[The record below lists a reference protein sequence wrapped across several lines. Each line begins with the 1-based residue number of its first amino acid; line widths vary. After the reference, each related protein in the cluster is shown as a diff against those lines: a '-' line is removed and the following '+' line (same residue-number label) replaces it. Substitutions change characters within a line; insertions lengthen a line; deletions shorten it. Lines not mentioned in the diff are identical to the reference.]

1 MRLSMK
7 RAGLLTAGVVALI
20 VVGFLAGAQGYA
32 QGAED
37 DSKATC
43 SEATLHGTYLFAFDG
58 VEIKENN
65 HDHAP
70 FAAAGYE
77 VYDGNGKVNAV
88 FSSSREGEISRNE
101 SVSGTYTVNED
112 CTGTASYTNGTSYDQ
127 FVAPDGRLFTFVL
140 VQTNPPGVVAAGF
153 EPQGTAK
160 RVGD

>member
-1 MRLSMK
+1 MK
-7 RAGLLTAGVVALI
+7 RAGLLVVGVVALI
-20 VVGFLAGAQGYA
+20 GVGLLVGSQGYA

-43 SEATLHGTYLFAFDG
+43 SEATLHGTYLFAYDG

-65 HDHAP
+65 HDHVP
-70 FAAAGYE
+70 FAVAGYE

-88 FSSSREGEISRNE
+88 FSSSTEGEISRNE

-112 CTGTASYTNGTSYDQ
+112 CTGTASYADGTRYDQ
-127 FVAPDGRLFTFVL
+127 FIAPDGRLFTL
-140 VQTNPPGVVAAGF
+140 IQTNPGVVTAGF

>member
-1 MRLSMK
+1 MKDMK
-7 RAGLLTAGVVALI
+7 RIGLLAAGVAALVALSL
-20 VVGFLAGAQGYA
+20 LAGAQGYV

-43 SEATLHGTYLFAFDG
+43 SEATLHGTYLFAYDG

-70 FAAAGYE
+70 FAVAGYE
-77 VYDGNGKVNAV
+77 VYDGKGKVNAI
-88 FSSSREGEISRNE
+88 FSASTEGEISRNE
-101 SVSGTYTVNED
+101 SLSGTYTVNED
-112 CTGTASYTNGTSYDQ
+112 CTGTVSYTDGTRYDQ
-127 FVAPDGRLFTFVL
+127 FIAPDGRLFTFV
-140 VQTNPPGVVAAGF
+140 QTNPGVVAAGF